1 MARAEKPPGHHRARK
16 SAPTAPLQFQN
27 TRPPSSSQNRTG
39 WRSFHAGVPANS
51 PLLRRHR
58 RTTRFAAAGWG
69 REGPWSSR
77 LALAQPDLLEHSED
91 GLGILRHAELGQL
104 LRLLTQAG
112 EAGQQV
118 EIPGGIGSGNSEKE
132 DELHRPGAPGA
143 PNDWL
148 RRASESKLQP
158 LDPTQP
164 RVWKGHA
171 AAKR

>member
-1 MARAEKPPGHHRARK
+1 MTRHSK
-16 SAPTAPLQFQN
+16 SAFCGQSHAEWPTN
-27 TRPPSSSQNRTG
+27 MSSC
-39 WRSFHAGVPANS
+39 
-51 PLLRRHR
+51 LRDI
-58 RTTRFAAAGWG
+58 
-69 REGPWSSR
+69 P

-148 RRASESKLQP
+148 RRASEGKLQP

-164 RVWKGHA
+164 RVWKRQA
-171 AAKR
+171 ATKGRIGQ